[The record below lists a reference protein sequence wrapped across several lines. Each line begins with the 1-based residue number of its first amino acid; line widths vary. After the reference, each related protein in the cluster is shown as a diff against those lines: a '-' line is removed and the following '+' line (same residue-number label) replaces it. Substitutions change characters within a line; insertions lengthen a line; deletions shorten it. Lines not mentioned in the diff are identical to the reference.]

1 MKRGPKP
8 RILTEQELETAA
20 RIAGYGLTN
29 RAVAHCLNIAPRTF
43 DDMLSRFPEIGARLE
58 KGRSQAEQMVANA
71 LFTKAVQGDLGAICW
86 WEKTRAGRHE
96 KQEIILT
103 DEQREARIQELIG
116 RGEQRLKLA

>member
-1 MKRGPKP
+1 MSRAP
-8 RILTEQELETAA
+8 RVLTPQERETAS

-43 DDMLSRFPEIGARLE
+43 DDILARDPELVAYLE
-58 KGRSQAEQMVANA
+58 KGRADAEQMVANA
-71 LFTKAVQGDLGAICW
+71 LFTKAVGGDLGAIVW

-103 DEQREARIQELIG
+103 DEQREARVQELLA
-116 RGEQRLKLA
+116 RGESRLKIA